1 MSTQLPGDQ
10 VVLSGRL
17 LPTAL
22 SIHPFSLVLKH
33 KGKTRGSSI
42 QNSKGSQR
50 NDCNKRREK
59 CYLSSAAFIPH
70 SQVTDIQQ
78 DRERTEISWTKAVP
92 GLENQPAHPQNCLGD
107 RVTASG
113 GSRCL
118 SHRRRTVMALGSR
131 RETGVCCGHC
141 CCVALRS
148 LWPALHVHPQLLWVL
163 LQTLALVP
171 FVYCLGRWS

>member
-1 MSTQLPGDQ
+1 MKRFSHGGPVSTQLPGDQ
-10 VVLSGRL
+10 VVPSGRL

-59 CYLSSAAFIPH
+59 CFLSSAAFIPH

-92 GLENQPAHPQNCLGD
+92 GLENQPAHPQNCLGGQSD
-107 RVTASG
+107 SIRRVEMSVTPKENSN
-113 GSRCL
+113 GS
-118 SHRRRTVMALGSR
+118 
-131 RETGVCCGHC
+131 
-141 CCVALRS
+141 
-148 LWPALHVHPQLLWVL
+148 W
-163 LQTLALVP
+163 
-171 FVYCLGRWS
+171 F